1 MDKYS
6 RLDAVLVSLFNDIV
20 DIETGAIIE
29 SDFSDITNNDMHVID
44 AIGIG
49 VKKNMSTVAAQ
60 LSVTIGSLT
69 TAVNALVRK
78 GYVNRERGIEDRRLV
93 YIELSEKGKLAFMKH
108 REFHQNMLNSM
119 IDALS
124 DHEVKLL
131 TDALFKIQAWLDKSY
146 PKKNH

>member
-20 DIETGAIIE
+20 DIETRAIIE

-44 AIGIG
+44 AIGVG

-124 DHEVKLL
+124 DHEVKLV

>member
-20 DIETGAIIE
+20 DIETRAIIE
-29 SDFSDITNNDMHVID
+29 SDITNNDMHVID

-124 DHEVKLL
+124 DYEVKLL

>member
-20 DIETGAIIE
+20 DIETRAIIE

-44 AIGIG
+44 AIGVG
-49 VKKNMSTVAAQ
+49 VKKNMPTVAAQ

-78 GYVNRERGIEDRRLV
+78 GYVNRERGIEDKRLV

>member
-20 DIETGAIIE
+20 DIETRAIIE

-108 REFHQNMLNSM
+108 REFHQNMLSSM